1 MILLLIPMITVISRL
16 YALITTISLLSNT
29 MYMGYETYPTR
40 SEFELV
46 EFLRYN
52 PRVEGFLLCQEIRQ
66 VLLKEV
72 HLRFVIRH
80 LKINKN

>member
-1 MILLLIPMITVISRL
+1 
-16 YALITTISLLSNT
+16 
-29 MYMGYETYPTR
+29 MGYETYPTR